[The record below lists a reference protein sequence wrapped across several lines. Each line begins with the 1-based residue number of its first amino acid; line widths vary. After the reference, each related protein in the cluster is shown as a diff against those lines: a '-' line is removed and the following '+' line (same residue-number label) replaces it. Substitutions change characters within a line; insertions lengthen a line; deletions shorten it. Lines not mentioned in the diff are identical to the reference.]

1 MKPGPCS
8 KAQAIVLAEWLFE
21 DGIGEARA
29 ALVENGAIV
38 EAHIVPVTETARFGD
53 ICLAKL
59 TEILPNRRI
68 GRLELESGEE
78 ALLEP
83 LPADTTEGASLLV
96 EIVRSAIPEP
106 GRRKRARARP
116 ATPGKT
122 EALAPTLQERLSHGD
137 VLIRTLASHGA
148 DELEAAG
155 WSELLEQAATGAVP
169 FPGGAL
175 RIALTPAMTVIDVDG
190 ALLPSALAC
199 AGAKA
204 AGEAIRRLDIGGS
217 TVIDLPSL
225 SAKTERQ
232 AAVEALDAVL
242 PRPFERTAVNGFGLL
257 QIVKRR
263 IRPSLLE
270 YAQYESAATAART
283 LLRRAERVAGSGERT
298 LAAHPAILAQLE
310 NHPDWLATLERR
322 IGAPVTVQPDP
333 ALGIWG
339 GHVSAAH
346 PA

>member
-8 KAQAIVLAEWLFE
+8 KARATALAEWLFE

-29 ALVENGAIV
+29 ALVENGNIV
-38 EAHIVPVTETARFGD
+38 AAYMEPNTDTARAGD
-53 ICLAKL
+53 IRTAKL
-59 TEILPNRRI
+59 AEILPNKRI
-68 GRLELESGEE
+68 GRLELEGGEE

-83 LPADTTEGASLLV
+83 LAADVTEGGSLLV

-116 ATPGKT
+116 AEKGRS
-122 EALAPTLQERLSHGD
+122 EGLAPSLRERLAASD
-137 VLIRTLASHGA
+137 VPVHTLASHDPDA
-148 DELEAAG
+148 LEAAG
-155 WSELLEQAATGAVP
+155 WSELLEQAATGSMP

-190 ALLPSALAC
+190 VLRPAELAC

-204 AGEAIRRLDIGGS
+204 AGEAIRKFDIGGS

-225 SAKTERQ
+225 SVKAERQ
-232 AAVEALDAVL
+232 AAAEALDAVL

-257 QIVKRR
+257 QIVRR
-263 IRPSLLE
+263 RKRPSLLE
-270 YAQYESAATAART
+270 YAQYENTATAARA
-283 LLRRAERVAGSGERT
+283 LLRRADRVAGSGEHIVT
-298 LAAHPAILAQLE
+298 ANPAILAQFAD
-310 NHPDWLATLERR
+310 HSDWITALERR
-322 IGAPVTVQPDP
+322 IGAPVTMRPNP
-333 ALGIWG
+333 ALSLWA